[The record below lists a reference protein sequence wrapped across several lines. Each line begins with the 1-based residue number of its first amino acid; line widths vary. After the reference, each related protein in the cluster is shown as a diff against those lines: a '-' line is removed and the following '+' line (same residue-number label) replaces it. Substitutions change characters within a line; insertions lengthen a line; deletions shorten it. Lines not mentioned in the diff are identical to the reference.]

1 MANKL
6 FWIDEAESIFYILQ
20 GALARTKAP
29 ISIVYIIPETK
40 EALFSDEQVLEFIRK
55 ADVVFHDTDKAG
67 WWGILPNS
75 GRKEVAAFLKRMKT
89 HFNIEEPSP
98 YHVVVTEVRD
108 PQASLIEIVKAIKTM
123 PKTEETSTVNYV
135 DGPWTKGSKS
145 TIKVSLVVDEP
156 IIREVLKRSVST
168 IRLDHFDIELQEFED
183 GLAFESS
190 EWHKSA
196 HSHLVVLDDVLPKK
210 NGMEVVHFL
219 RNQASNQKFH
229 IFMLTD
235 RVSEENLITAYQM
248 GIDEMIHKPFNLRLF
263 ESLFRRTIERLWFE

>member
-1 MANKL
+1 MTNKI

-20 GALARTKAP
+20 GALARTMAP
-29 ISIVYIIPETK
+29 ISIVYIVPKTK
-40 EALFSDEQVLEFIRK
+40 EAQFSDEQVLGFIRK
-55 ADVVFHDTDKAG
+55 ADVVFHDTDQTG

-75 GRKEVAAFLKRMKT
+75 GKKEVAAFLKRMKN
-89 HFNIEEPSP
+89 HFGIEEPSP
-98 YHVVVTEVRD
+98 YHVFVTEVRD
-108 PQASLIEIVKAIKTM
+108 PQASLIEVVKTIKM
-123 PKTEETSTVNYV
+123 RLKTKETSIVNYV

-145 TIKVSLVVDEP
+145 TIKVSLVVGEP
-156 IIREVLKRSVST
+156 IIRDVLKRSIST
-168 IRLDHFDIELQEFED
+168 MRLDHFDIELQQFED

-196 HSHLVVLDDVLPKK
+196 HTHIVVLDDVLPKK

-263 ESLFRRTIERLWFE
+263 ESLLRRSIERLWFE

>member
-1 MANKL
+1 MENKI

-29 ISIVYIIPETK
+29 ISVVYIVPKTS
-40 EALFSDEQVLEFIRK
+40 EAQLSDEQVLGFIRK
-55 ADVVFHDTDKAG
+55 ADVVFRDTEQAG

-75 GRKEVAAFLKRMKT
+75 GKKEVAAFLKRMKH
-89 HFNIEEPSP
+89 HFTMEEPSP
-98 YHVVVTEVRD
+98 YYVLVTEVRD
-108 PQASLIEIVKAIKTM
+108 PQASLIDIVKTIKMM
-123 PKTEETSTVNYV
+123 PKTEEPSTVTYV
-135 DGPWTKGSKS
+135 DGSWTKGSKS

-156 IIREVLKRSVST
+156 IIRDVLKRSIST
-168 IRLDHFDIELQEFED
+168 IRLEHFDIELQEFED
-183 GLAFESS
+183 GFAFESS
-190 EWHKSA
+190 DWHKSA
-196 HSHLVVLDDVLPKK
+196 HTHLVVLNDVLPKK

-263 ESLFRRTIERLWFE
+263 ESLLRRAIERLWFE